1 LFCVFIA
8 KRWLMDVRI
17 LIVDD
22 SAIFRQ
28 GLRETLEAEV
38 GWQVCG
44 EAVDGL
50 DAIEKNRL
58 LNPHLIVMDLSM
70 PRMTGLEAASE
81 ILREFPKVRILLLTL
96 YLTSQLTE
104 KASAVGIRATMSKTA
119 MQQLRNGILTCLK
132 EQASA
137 GSAD

>member
-1 LFCVFIA
+1 LFCVFFA
-8 KRWLMDVRI
+8 KRGLMDIRI

-58 LNPHLIVMDLSM
+58 LTPHLIVMDLSM

-81 ILREFPKVRILLLTL
+81 ILREFPKVHILLLTL

-104 KASAVGIRATMSKTA
+104 EARAVGIRATMSKTA
-119 MQQLRNGILTCLK
+119 MQQLKNGILTCLK
-132 EQASA
+132 EQASV
-137 GSAD
+137 GPAD